1 LKQRAALAKAAEAQ
15 QQEKHSGGNLH
26 NKNRIFTTP
35 VEIYTTKT
43 EFLSFTFIFKN

>member
-26 NKNRIFTTP
+26 NKNRIFI
-35 VEIYTTKT
+35 IYVHFQ
-43 EFLSFTFIFKN
+43 ELMY